1 MTYHSSCSTNEQL
14 EEIVSNMYSEILSGK
29 SIEGL
34 LQKYFSNL
42 THREITSLAF
52 TVKDII
58 NSIHHRNYKIK
69 RIVLEIESINMIH
82 NKCSKMSSENY
93 DGNMSNVPSNIFS
106 NTQSNVPSNIFSN
119 VPSNILSNKQSN
131 ILSNKQSNTPSNVLS
146 NTPSNVLSNTPS
158 NVLSN
163 TPSNVQKIKESILV
177 PLVKDM
183 LLELKSKKV
192 SVEDLLNTYLPSS
205 LSGEFGTLSNR
216 IKLIL
221 NSSNS
226 VDKTVKDIVLEIEKV
241 MMGNGSSSGN
251 VPASSGSVE
260 QIVMN
265 MLTELQTGGVNVQDL
280 LIKYLPLSLTQ
291 YVGMLS
297 AKIKAILNSDSSM
310 ENKFKIIVSE
320 IKNVMGGNV
329 PASSSGGN
337 VEQMVMKMLNE
348 LQNGGITVEDLLM
361 KYLPSSLT
369 RYGGILSYKIKEILK
384 SGDSMENKFK
394 SIVSAIKNVMVM
406 EENVQKS
413 SNGDILYS
421 LEYMVMNMVMSM
433 IGELQNG
440 GVTVE
445 DLLIKYL
452 NKLINNLIEQEIYM
466 LSNKIK
472 NSLNNDTLSFEQKY
486 NEIVSEVLQLLHVKK
501 NNIQNH
507 VNNNNNNH
515 VKENYDKEKS
525 NDECYDCNEYLALGN
540 AYKKK
545 NLYSL

>member
-42 THREITSLAF
+42 TFREITSLAF

-58 NSIHHRNYKIK
+58 NSRHHRNYKIK

-82 NKCSKMSSENY
+82 NKCGKMSSGNY

-131 ILSNKQSNTPSNVLS
+131 TPSNVQ
-146 NTPSNVLSNTPS
+146 
-158 NVLSN
+158 SN

-265 MLTELQTGGVNVQDL
+265 MLTELQTGGVNVKDL

-507 VNNNNNNH
+507 VNHNNNH
-515 VKENYDKEKS
+515 VKENFEAKS
-525 NDECYDCNEYLALGN
+525 NDECYDCNNEYLPLCN

-545 NLYSL
+545 PLYIL

>member
-29 SIEGL
+29 YIELL

-42 THREITSLAF
+42 TYIEIEKLAC

-58 NSIHHRNYKIK
+58 YSRHHRNYKIK

-82 NKCSKMSSENY
+82 NKCGKMSSENY

-119 VPSNILSNKQSN
+119 VPSNILSNKQ
-131 ILSNKQSNTPSNVLS
+131 S

-265 MLTELQTGGVNVQDL
+265 MLTELQTGGVNVKDL

-507 VNNNNNNH
+507 VNHNNNH
-515 VKENYDKEKS
+515 VKENYTHKLDKL
-525 NDECYDCNEYLALGN
+525 DESDCYDCNNEYLPLCN

-545 NLYSL
+545 QLYSL